1 MIYLASRSP
10 RRRALLDQLG
20 VSFEVL
26 VPEVDESALAGETPD
41 ALVRRL
47 AAAKAQ
53 AGRGLLG
60 DSDADLV
67 LAADTVVVLE
77 DEVLGKPRDAAHAC
91 ELLMRLSGCC
101 QRVLSGVALASADG
115 TETRLSESRVCFR
128 QLSRQECEAYANTG
142 EPLDKAGGYGIQGR
156 AAAFVSHLQGSYS
169 GVVGLPLYE
178 TAELLTS
185 AGVALFPGS

>member
-20 VSFEVL
+20 VRFEVL
-26 VPEVDESALAGETPD
+26 DPDIDESTLAGETPD

-47 AAAKAQ
+47 AAAKAA

-60 DSDADLV
+60 HGGAHLV
-67 LAADTVVVLE
+67 LGADTVVVLD
-77 DEVLGKPRDAAHAC
+77 DEVLGKPRDASHAC
-91 ELLMRLSGCC
+91 ELLLRLSGCWH
-101 QRVLSGVALASADG
+101 RVLSGVALASADS
-115 TETRLSESRVCFR
+115 TATRLSESRVCFR
-128 QLSRQECEAYANTG
+128 QLSRLECEAYASSG

-156 AAAFVSHLQGSYS
+156 AAAFVSNLHGSYS

-178 TAELLTS
+178 TAELLTE
-185 AGVALFPGS
+185 AGIALFPRR